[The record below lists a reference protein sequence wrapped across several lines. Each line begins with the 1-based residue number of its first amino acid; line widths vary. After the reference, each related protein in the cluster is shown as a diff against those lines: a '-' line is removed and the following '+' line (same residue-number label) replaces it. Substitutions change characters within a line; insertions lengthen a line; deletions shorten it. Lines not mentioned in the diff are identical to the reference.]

1 VNRAVDRL
9 RTGSSG
15 RVPAPRSDEPIVV
28 TDEAVATRRP
38 RAAKPKDT
46 IVVPEPKASEPEA
59 SVVQTPA
66 AEPVVAQPTPPP
78 AASPRRFTSPSA
90 AAMFVAR
97 NYSLPI
103 LLGLSILLYSTW
115 SQTATPFNS
124 VANWREIASSQA
136 YTGVLTLGIL
146 IALTSGNFDLSI
158 GNITG
163 LSSVMAAASFSHWHF
178 PLVAGIA
185 FGIGVGAAVGFMN
198 GFLTTTLRVDP
209 FIITLGTASIIL
221 GFVDWYT
228 RGQAIING
236 VPSSLVT
243 FGRTNFFGVP
253 KLVWVLALVAL
264 AIYYLLEHT
273 PFGRTLHAIGSNRAA
288 AKLVG
293 IRVERSITLAFVL
306 TGAFAGVAG
315 VMLLSYSGS
324 GNPSIG
330 PTFTLAALAAA
341 FLGAVSFKVGRLNVP
356 GTIVAIFFL
365 SVNIHG
371 LTYAGYQGW
380 SAELFTGATLIL
392 AVALVAVLSKE
403 RKAKRPTASPSSAEQ
418 TRNPA

>member
-1 VNRAVDRL
+1 VTRAIDRL
-9 RTGSSG
+9 RGG
-15 RVPAPRSDEPIVV
+15 APNMVPAPRAEEPTLGGEVGS
-28 TDEAVATRRP
+28 
-38 RAAKPKDT
+38 AAL
-46 IVVPEPKASEPEA
+46 
-59 SVVQTPA
+59 
-66 AEPVVAQPTPPP
+66 AEPAGDAATVAAPLAAGPTPPV
-78 AASPRRFTSPSA
+78 RRVRRTPGVLA
-90 AAMFVAR
+90 LFVAR

-103 LLGLSILLYSTW
+103 LLLVSIFIYSFWGKTG
-115 SQTATPFNS
+115 STFNTAAS
-124 VANWREIASSQA
+124 WRQIGSSQSV
-136 YTGVLTLGIL
+136 TGVLTLGIL

-158 GNITG
+158 GNICG

-185 FGIGVGAAVGFMN
+185 FGIAVGAAVGGMN

-221 GFVDWYT
+221 GFMDWYT
-228 RGQAIING
+228 NGESIING
-236 VPSSLVT
+236 IPQSLIT
-243 FGRTNFFGVP
+243 FGRTNFLGIP
-253 KLVWVLALVAL
+253 KLVLVLALVAL

-273 PFGRTLHAIGSNRAA
+273 PFGRSLHAIGSNRAA

-293 IRVERSITLAFVL
+293 IRVERNITLAFML

-315 VMLLSYSGS
+315 VLLLANTGS
-324 GNPSIG
+324 GNPTIG

-356 GTIVAIFFL
+356 GTVVAIFFL
-365 SVNIHG
+365 AVNITG
-371 LTYAGYQGW
+371 LTYAGVSNW
-380 SAELFTGATLIL
+380 ITEVFTGATLIL

>member
-1 VNRAVDRL
+1 VTHAQHKARGADAVDVPVPR
-9 RTGSSG
+9 RDDDPIVITSNGAADGSAST
-15 RVPAPRSDEPIVV
+15 PAPS
-28 TDEAVATRRP
+28 ARRP
-38 RAAKPKDT
+38 
-46 IVVPEPKASEPEA
+46 VP
-59 SVVQTPA
+59 
-66 AEPVVAQPTPPP
+66 VARD
-78 AASPRRFTSPSA
+78 RRTVGA
-90 AAMFVAR
+90 TALFVAR

-103 LLGLSILLYSTW
+103 LLGLSVLLYSTW
-115 SQTATPFNS
+115 GRTSTPFNT

-185 FGIGVGAAVGFMN
+185 FGIAVGASVGTMN
-198 GFLTTTLRVDP
+198 GLLTTTLRVDP

-228 RGQAIING
+228 KGQSIING
-236 VPSSLVT
+236 VPSSLVN
-243 FGRTNFFGVP
+243 FGRTNFLGIP
-253 KLVWVLALVAL
+253 KLVLVLTLAALV
-264 AIYYLLEHT
+264 IYYLLEHT
-273 PFGRTLHAIGSNRAA
+273 PYGRSLHAIGSNRAA

-293 IRVERSITLAFVL
+293 IRVERNITLAFML
-306 TGAFAGVAG
+306 TGAFGGLAG
-315 VMLLSYSGS
+315 VMMLSFSGS

-365 SVNIHG
+365 SVNIQG

-380 SAELFTGATLIL
+380 SAELFTGLTLIL

-403 RKAKRPTASPSSAEQ
+403 RKAKRATEPTPSAEQ

>member
-1 VNRAVDRL
+1 MTASETPAGVQEAV
-9 RTGSSG
+9 SPEPQSA
-15 RVPAPRSDEPIVV
+15 PAP
-28 TDEAVATRRP
+28 ARR
-38 RAAKPKDT
+38 
-46 IVVPEPKASEPEA
+46 
-59 SVVQTPA
+59 
-66 AEPVVAQPTPPP
+66 TPPSSRQP
-78 AASPRRFTSPSA
+78 SRSPSGW
-90 AAMFVAR
+90 AMYIAR
-97 NYSLPI
+97 NYSLLV
-103 LLGLSILLYSTW
+103 LLGFSVLLYSTW
-115 SQTATPFNS
+115 GRTSTPFNT
-124 VANWREIASSQA
+124 VANWREIAQSQS

-163 LSSVMAAASFSHWHF
+163 LSSVMAAASYSHWHF
-178 PLVAGIA
+178 PLVLGILFGIA
-185 FGIGVGAAVGFMN
+185 VGTTVGFMN
-198 GFLTTTLRVDP
+198 GLLTTTLRVDP

-228 RGQAIING
+228 KGQSIING

-253 KLVWVLALVAL
+253 KLVLVLALVAL

-273 PFGRTLHAIGSNRAA
+273 PYGRSLHAIGSNRAA

-293 IRVERSITLAFVL
+293 IRVERNITVAFML
-306 TGAFAGVAG
+306 SGAFAGLAG
-315 VMLLSYSGS
+315 VMMLSFSGS

-365 SVNIHG
+365 SVNIQG

-380 SAELFTGATLIL
+380 SAELFTGLTLIL
-392 AVALVAVLSKE
+392 AVALVAVLNKE
-403 RKAKRPTASPSSAEQ
+403 RKAKRTTTEAPAPTSAAEQ
-418 TRNPA
+418 TRTPA